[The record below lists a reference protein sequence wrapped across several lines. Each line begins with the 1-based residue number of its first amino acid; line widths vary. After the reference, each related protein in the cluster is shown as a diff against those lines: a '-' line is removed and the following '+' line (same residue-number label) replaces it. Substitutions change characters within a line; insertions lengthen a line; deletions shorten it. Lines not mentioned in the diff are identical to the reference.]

1 MRNATQELLG
11 EIYIGARS
19 GCEAIRAILPRV
31 SDAALLQS
39 TTAQMEMYCVL
50 SQKAE
55 QMLQGK
61 QFPCPSFPL
70 ASRLAV
76 RSGVILETMDTS
88 SQPEVAQVLRRA
100 ASDGAERMRA
110 AVYALQGEADP
121 DALALAQRMVGFEE
135 NLGGTFG

>member
-1 MRNATQELLG
+1 MHNATEELLG

-19 GCEAIRAILPRV
+19 GCEAIGAILPRV
-31 SDAALLQS
+31 TDAALLQN

-55 QMLQGK
+55 QMLSGK

-70 ASRLAV
+70 ASRLVV
-76 RSGVILETMDTS
+76 RGGVILETMDS
-88 SQPEVAQVLRRA
+88 STQTELAQILRRA

-110 AVYALQGEADP
+110 AVHALQGDADP